1 MSALKIIPPASALVG
16 MIALPLSSAAFT
28 YAVGRAFIMH
38 FEAGGNILN
47 LDAKAMHK
55 YFKEFYDEG
64 MNIAKSKNDAKS
76 KSEDKD
82 KD

>member
-1 MSALKIIPPASALVG
+1 
-16 MIALPLSSAAFT
+16 
-28 YAVGRAFIMH
+28 MH